1 MIAAMRRALPLSL
14 ALSLLLSVSLAHAQ
28 SPTADELLEHG
39 VALREDGRDDEALAI
54 FHRAY
59 DTEPS
64 AHAMAQIALAE
75 HALGRLVD
83 SEVHLVE
90 ALASDTDRFVRR
102 NRELL
107 EQALVEIRTQ
117 LSDLTL
123 TGGVDG
129 AEVLVDSIVRG
140 TMPLPGTLRVQAG
153 TARVAVR
160 ADGYEP
166 YSRNL
171 IVEAGAPITLDV
183 VLEPVPVAVATVV
196 EPEPTPAPPGPMPD
210 RPRAHETNEWRFP
223 VGIAL
228 AAAGVVGIG
237 IASGLM
243 AWREDN
249 ARARLTCSDVDPAC
263 RAHYGTAVDAE
274 TAGIATFVV
283 SGLLAAAGAGLLIWE
298 LLDAQGDQGERAC
311 TPGIGSLSCVF

>member
-1 MIAAMRRALPLSL
+1 MLGRCSVL
-14 ALSLLLSVSLAHAQ
+14 AFVLTLCASVAHAQ
-28 SPTADELLEHG
+28 SPTSDELIAHG
-39 VALREDGRDDEALAI
+39 VALREDGRDEEALAI

-59 DTEPS
+59 DTEPT
-64 AHAMAQIALAE
+64 AQAMAQIALAE

-83 SEVHLVE
+83 SETHLVE

-107 EQALVEIRTQ
+107 EQALVEIRAQ
-117 LSDLTL
+117 LTDLTV

-129 AEVLVDSIVRG
+129 AEVLVDDVVRG
-140 TMPLPGTLRVQAG
+140 TLPLSGTIRVQAG
-153 TARVAVR
+153 TARVEVR
-160 ADGYEP
+160 AAGYRP
-166 YSRNL
+166 FTRTV
-171 IVEAGAPITLDV
+171 IVEAGAPASLEV
-183 VLEPVPVAVATVV
+183 ALEPAQTVAPVIA
-196 EPEPTPAPPGPMPD
+196 EPEPTPTPPVVPEPVRTSD
-210 RPRAHETNEWRFP
+210 ANAWRFP

-237 IASGLM
+237 IGSGLM

-274 TAGIATFVV
+274 SAGIATFVV

-298 LLDAQGDQGERAC
+298 LLDRPSDHGERAC
-311 TPGIGSLSCVF
+311 MPGVLSLSCVF